1 MSERVVK
8 ACLILSALSSRLPSS
23 LILNP
28 NLIRRDPTVT
38 PLPHLSISPSFNEGA
53 GRKKNLITDIYKY
66 S

>member
-1 MSERVVK
+1 VK

-38 PLPHLSISPSFNEGA
+38 PSPYPISLSFNEGA